1 MVGERRKLDRRHF
14 SYYMRVMNDTNGEL
28 VGHLADISTG
38 GFKLESQKPIPLNLD
53 FKLRIDLTGEVSDKS
68 YIVFIAR
75 TKWCQP
81 DHIDPTSYN
90 VGFQLISI
98 TPSDLEIFSRMF
110 EKYGSKNKNS
120 NTDYLWK

>member
-1 MVGERRKLDRRHF
+1 MERRKLDRRHF

-38 GFKLESQKPIPLNLD
+38 GFKIESQKPIPLNLD

-68 YIVFIAR
+68 FITFIAR
-75 TKWCQP
+75 SKWCQP

-98 TPSDLEIFSRMF
+98 TPGDLEIFARMF
-110 EKYGSKNKNS
+110 EKYGTKAQNTS
-120 NTDYLWK
+120 NDYLWK

>member
-1 MVGERRKLDRRHF
+1 MERRKLDRRHF

-38 GFKLESQKPIPLNLD
+38 GFKLEVQKPIPLNLD

-98 TPSDLEIFSRMF
+98 TPGDLDIFSRMF
-110 EKYGSKNKNS
+110 DKYGSKKKDAS
-120 NTDYLWK
+120 NDYLWK

>member
-1 MVGERRKLDRRHF
+1 MERRKLDRRNF

-38 GFKLESQKPIPLNLD
+38 GFKLEVQKPIPLNMD
-53 FKLRIDLTGEVSDKS
+53 YKLRIDLTGEVSDKS
-68 YIVFIAR
+68 FITFIAR

-98 TPSDLEIFSRMF
+98 TPGDLDIFSRMF
-110 EKYGSKNKNS
+110 DKYGTKNKDS
-120 NTDYLWK
+120 NADYLWK